1 MSNYDK
7 LDAVKNIRY
16 EPYCGGEP
24 YIMTKQEAED
34 HFGCL
39 VEVLQ
44 GYHADGAVFAMDK
57 NNHDIFI
64 EWE

>member
-16 EPYCGGEP
+16 EPYFGGEP
-24 YIMTKQEAED
+24 CIMTKQEAED
-34 HFGCL
+34 HFGCI
-39 VEVLQ
+39 VEALQ
-44 GYHADGAVFAMDK
+44 GYHADGAVFAMDE